1 MAFLDDLADFF
12 PDIVTVVHQTHVGL
26 FSVASGT
33 SSVDLNARITN
44 QITKLRSADGKEIIS
59 RQFATLRGAPAG
71 LSVKDRFI
79 LPARFDP
86 REPEPMSIGY
96 YTDENGPLFTRVFF

>member
-12 PDIVTVVHQTHVGL
+12 PDTITVVHQTHVGL

-33 SSVDLNARITN
+33 SSVEVNARITN
-44 QITKLRSADGKEIIS
+44 AINKVRTVDGKEVIS
-59 RQFATLRGAPAG
+59 RQFATLRGAPEG

-86 REPEPMSIGY
+86 REPEPMSVGY